1 MKYPVV
7 KIPADGYET
16 IEQLG
21 TKEKFWFYDEKDS
34 TTKLFK
40 LVDLELGKIGQKRL
54 QVNWQSSWV
63 YPVLSMNLR
72 YGKKKKV

>member
-40 LVDLELGKIGQKRL
+40 IGGYQLKPG
-54 QVNWQSSWV
+54 QPVNSIC
-63 YPVLSMNLR
+63 
-72 YGKKKKV
+72 

>member
-1 MKYPVV
+1 MRPLNSLEQKKNFGFMMR
-7 KIPADGYET
+7 KIVLQNY
-16 IEQLG
+16 L
-21 TKEKFWFYDEKDS
+21 
-34 TTKLFK
+34 K